1 MGVFRRIIGSKR
13 PICSARRYDRTLE
26 SKIDQLFEDRGR
38 MTNRVQ
44 RVVEVACASDARLA
58 LAVIAKPSC
67 LDDRRRADP
76 RERIARFPAS
86 GEINRKV
93 ADAPA
98 TIKRVQEHYQSAARS
113 VDFTDGVSMELD
125 RWRFNLRASNTEPL
139 IRLNVES
146 RGDIALM
153 EERTAELLES
163 NESLRREIE
172 GHERTEEVLRKYFD
186 GNFSGHITLSK
197 DGFGFRTDC
206 ALHLDS
212 GITLEADS
220 NAPDAYASAD
230 QALFMIEKRLRRYKS
245 RLKDRSARK
254 AAAEA
259 AAFAVLDAPSYVIEA
274 PGEGEEDVAG
284 YSPVII
290 AEATTALKRFSVS
303 EAVME
308 LDLTGAPCLV
318 FQHGSSG
325 RVNIIYRR
333 ADGNV
338 GWVDPPTVKP

>member
-1 MGVFRRIIGSKR
+1 MTLRISGKSISVGE
-13 PICSARRYDRTLE
+13 AL
-26 SKIDQLFEDRGR
+26 RGR
-38 MTNRVQ
+38 
-44 RVVEVACASDARLA
+44 
-58 LAVIAKPSC
+58 I
-67 LDDRRRADP
+67 
-76 RERIARFPAS
+76 
-86 GEINRKV
+86 G
-93 ADAPA
+93 
-98 TIKRVQEHYQSAARS
+98 
-113 VDFTDGVSMELD
+113 
-125 RWRFNLRASNTEPL
+125 
-139 IRLNVES
+139 
-146 RGDIALM
+146 
-153 EERTAELLES
+153 
-163 NESLRREIE
+163 
-172 GHERTEEVLRKYFD
+172 ERTEEVLRKYFD

-230 QALFMIEKRLRRYKS
+230 QALLMIEKRLRRYKS

-259 AAFAVLDAPSYVIEA
+259 AAFAGLDASSYVIEA
-274 PGEGEEDVAG
+274 PGEGEEEVTG

-290 AEATTALKRFSVS
+290 AEATTALKRLSVS

-308 LDLTGAPCLV
+308 LDMTGAPCLV

-338 GWVDPPTVKP
+338 GWVDPPAVKP